1 MHECRYSY
9 SHARACKHAHELA
22 RVHLCNTDVHARAL
36 TRAHVRTSAQTQT
49 CTRLRAYACAAR
61 KHVIVPVRVCM
72 RGADVR
78 VRVRGHVRR
87 ECVHKRT
94 RTCRHTHG
102 RDSQACRRTQMLA
115 LARVSTHSPTRRHPR
130 ASCYMQH
137 GCAQT
142 RGGAGAST
150 DARTYTALMWAFVS
164 SRGHASRGCVR
175 IRMQAPAHTHAHVCA
190 STHTRTREQARQH
203 MSSHACTCVQ
213 CACTCAI
220 SVCTHARAYART
232 RTKAHSSTDAHT
244 WTRGQVGASMLERS
258 VRTLTQACMLARR
271 ACACM
276 HTNLN
281 QRRHT
286 HTIAHACTDVRTRTR
301 EHAHRT

>member
-1 MHECRYSY
+1 MRECRRSY
-9 SHARACKHAHELA
+9 SHALACTHAHELA

-78 VRVRGHVRR
+78 GRVRGHVRR

-102 RDSQACRRTQMLA
+102 RDSRACGRTQMLA
-115 LARVSTHSPTRRHPR
+115 LTRVSMHAPTRRHPR
-130 ASCYMQH
+130 ASFHMQH

-142 RGGAGAST
+142 RGRAGAST
-150 DARTYTALMWAFVS
+150 DAYTYTALVWAFVS

-175 IRMQAPAHTHAHVCA
+175 MRMQAHANTHAHVRA
-190 STHTRTREQARQH
+190 SAHTRTLEQAHQH
-203 MSSHACTCVQ
+203 ICSHAST
-213 CACTCAI
+213 CACSCATSI
-220 SVCTHARAYART
+220 CTHARACART

-244 WTRGQVGASMLERS
+244 WTRGQVGVDEYA
-258 VRTLTQACMLARR
+258 
-271 ACACM
+271 
-276 HTNLN
+276 
-281 QRRHT
+281 
-286 HTIAHACTDVRTRTR
+286 
-301 EHAHRT
+301 